1 MLTLKLLREEPQ
13 FVIERLAV
21 KNFDAS
27 AIVEKILEQDRV
39 RRSCQT
45 ELDAA
50 LAAQKADEA
59 EAAKKEVARMKEHSK
74 NIEAQMEE
82 SQKLQDELLVLLP
95 NIPDDI
101 VPAGRNADDNVVVR
115 MGGEMPH
122 LQEGALPHWELA
134 AKYDIID
141 FDLGVKLTGAGFP
154 VYKGKGAKLQRSLIQ
169 YFLDFN
175 TRAGYMEIEPPVMVN
190 EASGFGT
197 GQLPDKEGQMYF
209 VSLDKF
215 YLVPTAEVPVTNI
228 YRDTILSESD
238 FPVKMTAYTP
248 CFRREAGSY
257 GKDVRGLNR
266 LHQFDKV
273 EIVQLSLPEASE
285 RALNEMVL
293 HVERL
298 VKSLGLPYRIVRLC
312 GGDMSF
318 TSAITYD
325 FEVFSAAQQRWLEV
339 SSVSNF
345 KSYQA
350 NRLKLRYKDG
360 EGKINQSDTRRHKY
374 SKSAAGI
381 HPLYPDR
388 LIPMNDGQRVILGI
402 DPGTMI
408 LGYGVI
414 LADRRKVH
422 YVDMGVVDLR
432 KEKDHFAK
440 LNTIFTEVSGIISR
454 YDPDDVAVEAPFY
467 GKNPQVMLKLGRA
480 QGAAIAAAIAANVPI
495 FEYAPRKVK
504 MAVTGQGA
512 ASKEQVALILSRTL
526 ATELKPE
533 FLDASDALAIALCHF
548 YQLVNP
554 FTDVDNS
561 TSWEKFVKAH
571 PERMR

>member
-1 MLTLKLLREEPQ
+1 MLTLKLLREQPE
-13 FVIERLAV
+13 FVVERLAV

-27 AIVEKILEQDRV
+27 KIVEQILEQDSR

-50 LAAQKADEA
+50 LSAQKTKAKEIGRLMQQGLKDEA
-59 EAAKKEVARMKEHSK
+59 EAAKKEVAAMKEKSK
-74 NIEAQMEE
+74 KLEAEMEE
-82 SQKLQDELLVLLP
+82 CQHRQNELLVLLP
-95 NIPDDI
+95 NLPDKI
-101 VPAGRNADDNVVVR
+101 VPAGKNADDNVVVR
-115 MGGEMPH
+115 MGGDAPELPDT
-122 LQEGALPHWELA
+122 ALPHWELA
-134 AKYDIID
+134 SKYDIID

-154 VYKGKGAKLQRSLIQ
+154 VYKGKGARLQRALIQ

-175 TRAGYMEIEPPVMVN
+175 TKAGYLEIEPPVLVN
-190 EASGFGT
+190 EASGFAT

-209 VSLDKF
+209 ASQDKF

-273 EIVQLSLPEASE
+273 EIVQLTLPEDSE

-298 VKSLGLPYRIVRLC
+298 VSSLELPYRIVRLC

-325 FEVFSAAQQRWLEV
+325 FEVYSAAQGRWLEV

-350 NRLKLRYKDG
+350 NRLKLRYKDADG
-360 EGKINQSDTRRHKY
+360 HIQLAHTLNGSSLALPRIVAALLENNQTPDGITVPKVLHEYTRFFR
-374 SKSAAGI
+374 
-381 HPLYPDR
+381 
-388 LIPMNDGQRVILGI
+388 I
-402 DPGTMI
+402 D
-408 LGYGVI
+408 
-414 LADRRKVH
+414 
-422 YVDMGVVDLR
+422 
-432 KEKDHFAK
+432 
-440 LNTIFTEVSGIISR
+440 
-454 YDPDDVAVEAPFY
+454 
-467 GKNPQVMLKLGRA
+467 
-480 QGAAIAAAIAANVPI
+480 
-495 FEYAPRKVK
+495 
-504 MAVTGQGA
+504 
-512 ASKEQVALILSRTL
+512 
-526 ATELKPE
+526 
-533 FLDASDALAIALCHF
+533 
-548 YQLVNP
+548 
-554 FTDVDNS
+554 
-561 TSWEKFVKAH
+561 
-571 PERMR
+571 